1 MVSVWYIFDKNTR
14 MTPEVLLFLTTLLI
28 QLLCTKHALFIHFMT
43 RRKQQA
49 TGKCLHS
56 AQITLQNRYW
66 LHSNVSNL
74 SKFNI
79 YTSYKQGWKL
89 TSARQPMADNFQSGL
104 MIFLKYDVESARVAD
119 NFLSRYESQF
129 SHQPGWL
136 TIFFNKMLANTRL
149 EKEQKKAEYSTKFF
163 MQTGHWAGTSLPL
176 ARF

>member
-28 QLLCTKHALFIHFMT
+28 QLLCTKHVLFIHFMT

-79 YTSYKQGWKL
+79 YTSYIQGWKL
-89 TSARQPMADNFQSGL
+89 TSARQPMADDFQSGL
-104 MIFLKYDVESARVAD
+104 TIFMENSVSSARLAD
-119 NFLSRYESQF
+119 D
-129 SHQPGWL
+129 
-136 TIFFNKMLANTRL
+136 FFQQNVG
-149 EKEQKKAEYSTKFF
+149 QY
-163 MQTGHWAGTSLPL
+163 
-176 ARF
+176 